1 MNDAQFAQAHAQVT
15 QAANKASKSG
25 GKKPVAQKKQN
36 SNLTMKIS
44 IACLAV
50 VLVAAVVGGV
60 YLYKVAQ
67 DDGLIFN
74 NVYAAG
80 VNLGGM
86 TQEEAEKAL
95 HEATDETY
103 TQKSMVIALQDR
115 KLELKPADTKAKLD
129 VEALAAAAQ
138 NYGRDGNMF
147 ARAKAKAAADLT
159 TYEISLENYLTLDTQ
174 YISDQLAVL
183 EADLTSELSQPVIE
197 VTGEKPDLE
206 EEYLKIQEELAAAK
220 KEDREPELPKLPE
233 DNMVMKLTVGCAERK
248 LDCDALYKRIINAYN
263 ENQFDEISTTYTE
276 ELPDAIKLEE
286 LFQKYGVKPVDAI
299 LNETD
304 YSTTPETPGYG
315 FDLEELQKQ
324 LDEAEEGETLTVEFQ
339 ILVPEVTEM
348 SLTDGLFRDVLAE
361 AHTYVTNNANRTNNL
376 DLACRAIDGLIL
388 RPGETFSFNNVVGER
403 TAAKGYKE
411 ANVYVGGRTEPQ
423 LGGGICQV
431 ASSIYYC
438 VLISELEVV
447 QRSEHMYKVDY
458 MPNGVFGTD
467 ATVYW
472 GHVDFKFRNNTKY
485 PIRIDANVANGDVN
499 ITFVGTETRDYYVEM
514 KQKVLATYSYE
525 TVEKED
531 KTGKYKPGETMVT
544 PYTGYKVETYKYRYD
559 RKTDEL
565 IDVTYDRTSSYDKR
579 DKVVCKGSEATN
591 PPPTDPPVTDP
602 PPTDPPIT
610 EPPVT
615 DPPPTDPPVTD
626 PPATE
631 DPGTN
636 PQSGEFP
643 WWI

>member
-1 MNDAQFAQAHAQVT
+1 MNDAQFAQAHARVT
-15 QAANKASKSG
+15 QAANKASKAG
-25 GKKPVAQKKQN
+25 GQKPTASKKQK
-36 SNLTMKIS
+36 SNLTLKIG
-44 IACLAV
+44 IACLTV
-50 VLVAAVVGGV
+50 VLVAAVAGGV
-60 YLYKVAQ
+60 YLYKVSQ

-95 HEATDETY
+95 HEATDDTY
-103 TQKSMVIALQDR
+103 TQQSMVIELQDR
-115 KLELKPADTKAKLD
+115 KLELKPEDTKAKLD
-129 VEALAAAAQ
+129 VKALATAAQ

-147 ARAKAKAAADLT
+147 ARAKARAAADLSS
-159 TYEISLENYLTLDTQ
+159 YEISLENYLTLDTQ

-183 EADLTSELSQPVIE
+183 EADITSELSQPVIE
-197 VTGEKPDLE
+197 VTGEKPDVE
-206 EEYLKIQEELAAAK
+206 AEYLKIQEELAAAK

-233 DNMVMKLTVGCAERK
+233 NNMVMKLTLGSAERK
-248 LDCDALYKRIINAYN
+248 VDCDEIYKRVINAYN
-263 ENQFDEISTTYTE
+263 ENKFDVITATYTE
-276 ELPDAIKLEE
+276 ELPDSIKLEE
-286 LFQKYGVKPVDAI
+286 LFAKYGVKPVDAI

-304 YSTTPETPGYG
+304 YSTTPEVPGYG
-315 FDLEELQKQ
+315 FDVEQLQKQ
-324 LDEAEEGETLTVEFQ
+324 LDEAEEGQTLTVEFQ
-339 ILVPEVTEM
+339 ILVPEVTTM
-348 SLTDGLFRDVLAE
+348 DLTDGLFRDTLAE
-361 AHTYVTNNANRTNNL
+361 AHTYVTSNANRTNNL

-388 RPGETFSFNNVVGER
+388 RPGETFSFNDVVGER

-472 GHVDFKFRNNTKY
+472 GHVDFKFRNNSKY

-514 KQKVLATYSYE
+514 KQKVLATYSYD
-525 TVEKED
+525 TIEKED
-531 KTGKYKPGETMVT
+531 KTGNYKPGETMVT

-565 IDVTYDRTSSYDKR
+565 IDVTYDRTSTYDKR
-579 DKVVCKGSEATN
+579 DKVVCKGSEETK
-591 PPPTDPPVTDP
+591 PPVTEP
-602 PPTDPPIT
+602 PVTEPPVTDPPIT

-615 DPPPTDPPVTD
+615 DPPVTDPPVTD
-626 PPATE
+626 PPETGDSGT
-631 DPGTN
+631 DPQN
-636 PQSGEFP
+636 ADFP